1 MDYQDILKTTEA
13 RDNFMKGLIRLAKA
27 VGNISQEESQYFIG
41 AANSMGLSE
50 QQIEEIKGYINS
62 QKELPISFQSMAE
75 KVLFFR
81 EAIQLCAIDIMYTR
95 EEKEEI
101 RKIAEELNVSIDL
114 IKEIE
119 KWVEQ
124 GMAWKRQGDE
134 LVSRYL

>member
-1 MDYQDILKTTEA
+1 MDYRDILKTTEA

-27 VGNISQEESQYFIG
+27 DGNISQEESQYFIG

-50 QQIEEIKGYINS
+50 QQIEDMKEYMSS
-62 QKELPISFQSMAE
+62 QEKLPVSFGSMAE

-81 EAIQLCAIDIMYTR
+81 EAIQLCAIDIAYTQ

-101 RKIAEELNVSIDL
+101 RKIAGELNVSMDL
-114 IKEIE
+114 IEEIE
-119 KWVEQ
+119 KWVEE
-124 GMAWKRQGDE
+124 GMSWKRQGDE

>member
-1 MDYQDILKTTEA
+1 M
-13 RDNFMKGLIRLAKA
+13 
-27 VGNISQEESQYFIG
+27 EESQYFIG